1 MSTPIIVCPTDCLG
15 EVPPINQDECNPIVD
30 ISEVSK
36 LYMTNI
42 DNPMAD
48 WTSLAEWTTRID
60 NSGTDVDDIREWWVS
75 GELPEPDRNI
85 TEIDNDR
92 EVASPSDY
100 ELGLEVF
107 DLGDDEITY
116 DALRLLQCNQRKLIW
131 YAAGNYLYGG
141 TTGIESD
148 VIADYI
154 ITKGS
159 KEINMGT
166 MKVKWETKFS
176 AERITN
182 PML

>member
-1 MSTPIIVCPTDCLG
+1 MSNPIIVCPTDCTG

-42 DNPMAD
+42 DQPLAD

-60 NSGTDVDDIREWWVS
+60 NAGVLVSDIREWWVS

-85 TEIDNDR
+85 TEIDNQR
-92 EVASPSDY
+92 EVTSPADY
-100 ELGLEVF
+100 ELNLEVF
-107 DLGDDEITY
+107 DMDTITY
-116 DALRLLQCNQRKLIW
+116 DALRLLQCGGRKLIW

-141 TTGIESD
+141 TTGIEAD

-166 MKVKWETKFS
+166 LKIKWEAKHS
-176 AERITN
+176 PERITN